1 MSEQP
6 VAHDKRKMEET
17 EALARL
23 RKRDIGGLEPLV
35 RIYQGQAVQ
44 AAYLIT
50 HDRPLAEDVVQTVF
64 LRVLDRID
72 GFDVNRPFKPWFMR
86 VVVNAAVDAARL
98 AARTPF
104 GSNDD
109 NADSSILELVPD
121 PALGPEDAT
130 VSMELRESVHSALD
144 ALPLSQRAVI
154 VMRYYLG
161 LNEGE
166 MAGKMDVPVGTVKW
180 RLHAARLRL
189 RGLLANRKAGHRRI

>member
-1 MSEQP
+1 MGNLP
-6 VAHDKRKMEET
+6 AAHDMWEMEET
-17 EALARL
+17 EAIARL

-64 LRVLDRID
+64 LRVIDRID
-72 GFDVNRPFKPWFMR
+72 GFDVDRPFRPWFMR
-86 VVVNAAVDAARL
+86 IVVNAAVDAARR

-109 NADSSILELVPD
+109 HADSALLDLVPD
-121 PALGPEDAT
+121 PAPGPEDAT
-130 VSMELRESVHSALD
+130 VSMELREAVHSALE
-144 ALPLSQRAVI
+144 ALPISQRAVI

-161 LNEGE
+161 LNEAE

-189 RGLLANRKAGHRRI
+189 RGLLANGKAGRR